1 MQTKIFGLIDDKIPL
16 ISNGNLSLSEYY
28 WQMFPNNRTS
38 LNGDLGDYN
47 TIKLERPDLARV
59 IKSISSGS

>member
-1 MQTKIFGLIDDKIPL
+1 MKANFIRARINRAVAYHKIGYI
-16 ISNGNLSLSEYY
+16 EAA
-28 WQMFPNNRTS
+28 QV
-38 LNGDLGDYN
+38 DYN